1 MTNSFNYLKPPD
13 IDAAFSAEAARQNEQ
28 TAGFAE
34 QAKLNRIT
42 EGKNK
47 QSIAGVLN
55 ALGPLSKTLSDIGA
69 GQIAKQE
76 KELSAKAMYNHA
88 RGYHTEEEDKPLD
101 AFNKELD
108 KQSSEINGLASKVQ
122 KEDGDESILAEELYQ
137 RNPRYRAAVHRIQLQ
152 QSVVAAA
159 GNLDDSKESL
169 TITGEDG
176 EELSYDSISKASDM
190 SAWMAKWQAK
200 YIEDNYAGV
209 ITDEAYAQYVS
220 KPLMKLLYDRSNSWA
235 IENGRKQKAARLE
248 TAAAEIAF
256 SLQTEDGNSPD
267 VVQSALISKVLNVKQ
282 IADVLQTQIANGQI
296 DDKEWDKLEEVTIK
310 KDGKDVTISEV
321 MAQYWPGLERQR
333 MTAVQQQ
340 YEDIKTSGQ
349 QLDLDY
355 VRQAVEIGENSTDGR
370 TSENVYEEFL
380 EKWRKVGHV
389 GEPPELK
396 KWFNSNSAEALAR
409 KEVVEEVNNRIQL
422 GTFQLSELHKYDP
435 QTRKLIQ
442 QELNNSPK
450 YSRQVESDKVNKK
463 AIRDI
468 VSGAVSE
475 TVSGKQHYS
484 VGLMQ
489 EKLIRKYE
497 NQLLITDDP
506 DLALDK
512 VLSDFEKL
520 KDKNEDSFITA
531 DGFTEFVPTTGAVT
545 DAMQAQ
551 ATYYNTL
558 NQTIDSVG
566 VDAAIEKS
574 GLFYKENELKGK
586 INLVEQGSTGYTN
599 KDFRLAHLAGLS
611 HPSEL
616 IQRIAKAQGIEME
629 LPPTHIQVQ
638 QDIVSAADRALMTY
652 LPSYK
657 SSLRAFANQEQYRG
671 LPVRP
676 VYGGSTEGDYS
687 EANAFSESYGKLSRV
702 ITGPE
707 GTSGADGYRTM
718 FGGSTFDSFS
728 DHPRK
733 LNTSNKLTSDA
744 AGKYQFLSTT
754 WDEAAAATGV
764 TDFSPR
770 SQEIAARYLIQKA
783 GIDPDAPINSK
794 EELIRVMNALSPV
807 WASLPDTQG
816 KSRYN
821 QPVASHDELWKRY
834 QG

>member
-28 TAGFAE
+28 NAGFAE

-47 QSIAGVLN
+47 QSISDVLT

-76 KELSAKAMYNHA
+76 KEFATKAMYNHA
-88 RGYHTEEEDKPLD
+88 RGYHTEAEDRPLD

-108 KQSSEINGLASKVQ
+108 KQSSEINGLASTVQ

-137 RNPRYRAAVHRIQLQ
+137 RNPRYRAAVHRVQLQ

-235 IENGRKQKAARLE
+235 IENGRKQKEARLE

-256 SLQTEDGNSPD
+256 SLQTEDGNSPE

-282 IADVLQTQIANGQI
+282 IADVLKTQIANGQI

-340 YEDIKTSGQ
+340 YEDIKISGE
-349 QLDLDY
+349 QLDLDL
-355 VRQAVEIGENSTDGR
+355 VRKAVETGEDSTDGR
-370 TSENVYEEFL
+370 TSESVYEEL
-380 EKWRKVGHV
+380 VKLYNNAGHI

-422 GTFQLSELHKYDP
+422 GTFKLSELHKYDP
-435 QTRKLIQ
+435 ETRKLIQ

-450 YSRQVESDKVNKK
+450 YTRQVESDKVNKK
-463 AIRDI
+463 AVRDA
-468 VSGAVSE
+468 VSGAVGE

-489 EKLIRKYE
+489 EKLLRKYE
-497 NQLLITDDP
+497 NELLTTDNP
-506 DLALDK
+506 DEALNK
-512 VLSDFEKL
+512 ILTDFEKS
-520 KDKNEDSFITA
+520 KDREGFITA
-531 DGFTEFVPTTGAVT
+531 DGFAEFIPTTGAVT

-566 VDAAIEKS
+566 VDAAIES
-574 GLFYKENELKGK
+574 PGLFYKENELKGK

-629 LPPTHIQVQ
+629 LPPTYIQVQ

-676 VYGGSTEGDYS
+676 VYGGSQAPESDTT
-687 EANAFSESYGKLSRV
+687 ALRNA
-702 ITGPE
+702 
-707 GTSGADGYRTM
+707 
-718 FGGSTFDSFS
+718 
-728 DHPRK
+728 
-733 LNTSNKLTSDA
+733 SNKLGVDPIDLATMFSFETGGSFSTDQRGGENNKYLGIIQFGEEEQKMYGVTAGMTFAQQLDSVVRFLTDRFAA
-744 AGKYQFLSTT
+744 AGMSTQGASLEDLYT
-754 WDEAAAATGV
+754 TVIAGNPGANRNATDSNGTSAISGVAKMGPHREAA
-764 TDFSPR
+764 
-770 SQEIAARYLIQKA
+770 I
-783 GIDPDAPINSK
+783 
-794 EELIRVMNALSPV
+794 
-807 WASLPDTQG
+807 
-816 KSRYN
+816 
-821 QPVASHDELWKRY
+821 KRY
-834 QG
+834 GL